1 MSEKDIAICHL
12 DDLDK
17 MRSAPKLDKEQ
28 SKMLFNELSYI
39 IHKSDWLT
47 IGVMSPSLKQGIN
60 AVRKIEEKFKFK
72 KMKCITLPNSDGPI
86 FLKANQKSGEIHAR
100 IEFGLGEGILITCQ
114 NFNNSFFSKTIGP
127 FPLDFF
133 D

>member
-12 DDLDK
+12 ADLDK

-60 AVRKIEEKFKFK
+60 AVRKIEEKFKLRK
-72 KMKCITLPNSDGPI
+72 GPI
-86 FLKANQKSGEIHAR
+86 IKIVREMKRLRNNGINIKPKGMRNLKLS
-100 IEFGLGEGILITCQ
+100 
-114 NFNNSFFSKTIGP
+114 SKVSE
-127 FPLDFF
+127 
-133 D
+133 